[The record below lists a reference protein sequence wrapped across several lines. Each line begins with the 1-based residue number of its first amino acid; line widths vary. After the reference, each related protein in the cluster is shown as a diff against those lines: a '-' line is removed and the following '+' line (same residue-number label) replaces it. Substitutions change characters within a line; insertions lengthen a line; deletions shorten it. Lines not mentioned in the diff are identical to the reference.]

1 MKNQD
6 DYRATCGQLSS
17 LSSELLRTYIGT
29 IASVARSGFR
39 RAVYLGTGSRLGAAR
54 ESALKMME
62 MTAGSVP
69 TLSDSYLGF
78 RHGPMSFAHSDT
90 LIVCFLSS
98 DPVLRAYESD
108 LLQELNEK
116 ELGLLKVIVGEEIPR
131 ELARSND
138 VLLECNVSATG
149 DNDSSVIHVIV
160 GQLLA
165 FFRCLQ
171 EGLRP
176 DSPSE
181 DGVINRVVQSFKL
194 HLFAGDGTRLFGNA
208 RKSD

>member
-1 MKNQD
+1 M
-6 DYRATCGQLSS
+6 L
-17 LSSELLRTYIGT
+17 
-29 IASVARSGFR
+29 
-39 RAVYLGTGSRLGAAR
+39 
-54 ESALKMME
+54 E

-69 TLSDSYLGF
+69 TLCDSYLGF

-98 DPVLRAYESD
+98 DPLLRAYESD
-108 LLQELNEK
+108 LLQELNDK

-138 VLLECNVSATG
+138 VLLECTGLSAIG
-149 DNDSSVIHVIV
+149 DDDSAVIHVIV

-194 HLFAGDGTRLFGNA
+194 HLSAGGGTRLFGNGGN
-208 RKSD
+208 SD